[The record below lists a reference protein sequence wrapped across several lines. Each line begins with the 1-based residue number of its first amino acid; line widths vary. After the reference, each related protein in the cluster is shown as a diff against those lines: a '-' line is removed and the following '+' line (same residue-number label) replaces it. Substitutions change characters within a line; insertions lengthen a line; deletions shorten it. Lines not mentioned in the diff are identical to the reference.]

1 MNVKILFLEDKN
13 MKREEF
19 DLLGI
24 TVSQYEELF
33 NEKLVFDGE
42 VSNIPVIKAA
52 PVVPVVPVTP
62 VATVTETVISSDS
75 MSFKNIKA
83 AAEYIASN
91 CGLKVSNALDGLY
104 KIKRRGANKTHGYTV
119 QFCNDK
125 SVVLTQAA

>member
-1 MNVKILFLEDKN
+1 

-19 DLLGI
+19 ELLGI

-42 VSNIPVIKAA
+42 VSNTPVIKAA
-52 PVVPVVPVTP
+52 PVVPVTP
-62 VATVTETVISSDS
+62 VTETVISSNS

-125 SVVLTQAA
+125 SVVLTQAV

>member
-1 MNVKILFLEDKN
+1 

-52 PVVPVVPVTP
+52 PVVPVTP
-62 VATVTETVISSDS
+62 VAPVTETVTSSDS